1 MAKPTASAETTMD
14 LILWRHAEAEDGSP
28 DAKRKLTPRG
38 CKQAKQ
44 IARWLK
50 QRLPANARILVSP
63 AVRAVQTAQ
72 ALELPYEE
80 IGKLGTGA
88 SAASILGAAG
98 WPGAGGT
105 IVIVGHQPTL
115 GRAAAL
121 LLTGDAADWSMRK
134 GALWWFSRR
143 ARNGATETVL
153 RAVVAPDLIKPCSTT

>member
-1 MAKPTASAETTMD
+1 MAKSPATAETTMD

-38 CKQAKQ
+38 RKQAKQ

-72 ALELPYEE
+72 TLELPYEE

-88 SAASILGAAG
+88 SASSILGAAG

-134 GALWWFSRR
+134 GALWWFTRR
-143 ARNGATETVL
+143 ARNGAAETML
-153 RAVVAPDLIKPCSTT
+153 RAVIAPDLV